1 MCKSQI
7 IYFDHF
13 SGGNNSIFKVHYYH
27 KNHIILYSSKLDL
40 LKPKFNFDH
49 FSKIFKLCV
58 IISSNRIRGEGVRLL
73 KTFKMLSMTAVLGDQ
88 NISIPLIDGIII
100 NQENSHRSWTLEMY
114 VDNNNSDLFE
124 DHKVSG
130 DLMEVKV
137 VISYPENEPASFE
150 VIVYEVKKI
159 GDYVSVLFK
168 GTLKRARRKY
178 AEQLLSELISHG
190 LSGDALV
197 AQFEEGM
204 RQRPQ
209 LEKDS
214 AKV

>member
-1 MCKSQI
+1 M
-7 IYFDHF
+7 
-13 SGGNNSIFKVHYYH
+13 
-27 KNHIILYSSKLDL
+27 L
-40 LKPKFNFDH
+40 KFNFDH

-58 IISSNRIRGEGVRLL
+58 IISSYRLRGEGVRLL

-114 VDNNNSDLFE
+114 VDNTNSDLFE
-124 DHKVSG
+124 DHRVSG

-178 AEQLLSELISHG
+178 AEQLLTELISHG

-197 AQFEEGM
+197 TQFEEGM
-204 RQRPQ
+204 RKRPQ